1 MQGIF
6 YGQAIGQAL
15 LTIFYFNICYNI
27 DWEVQVEEIRLQN
40 NFYTETTPS
49 YRGSQMTNPQKYDND
64 DEKVGLLERAEKGGN
79 GTILTGAAYCQTCTN
94 KERLSH
100 LSF

>member
-1 MQGIF
+1 
-6 YGQAIGQAL
+6 
-15 LTIFYFNICYNI
+15 
-27 DWEVQVEEIRLQN
+27 
-40 NFYTETTPS
+40 
-49 YRGSQMTNPQKYDND
+49 MTNPQKYDND